1 MWTRLKIKTP
11 KQLIDNC
18 LGAYSAEEEGFEPP
32 VVLPTTVFKT
42 AALNRSAIPPGTKV
56 EEFFI
61 QR

>member
-1 MWTRLKIKTP
+1 MQTKKKPLKQGPLKV
-11 KQLIDNC
+11 
-18 LGAYSAEEEGFEPP
+18 AEEEGFEPP